1 MAEHKEQI
9 HEAVD
14 AVGGAADCKT
24 GGKHAAKIAK
34 MGQKAGEA
42 IDKFGA
48 EDERGRAAGSRGQ
61 EA

>member
-14 AVGGAADCKT
+14 AVGGADRKT
-24 GGKHAAKIAK
+24 GGKHTAKIAK
-34 MGQKAGEA
+34 MGQKAGDA

-48 EDERGRAAGSRGQ
+48 EDERQGGGQPGS